1 MGMKSYL
8 NDVVSKRKPA
18 GFIKAWLMKL
28 VFSRVGP
35 VITGFISTVIGFAMS
50 LLTAKLSLI
59 GVSIPADMQMEIAGF
74 LAFTIYGAI
83 NFLVNKYAGDSAAAL
98 QEALA
103 KASGVKLEVDKWID
117 LKTIDLATKVKYTP
131 KAIPVND

>member
-1 MGMKSYL
+1 MNYL
-8 NDVVSKRKPA
+8 NTVSKRKPA
-18 GFIKAWLMKL
+18 GLFKSWLMKL

-35 VITGFISTVIGFAMS
+35 VITGAISSAIGFLMNF
-50 LLTAKLSLI
+50 LINKLSLI
-59 GVSIPADMQMEIAGF
+59 GIIVTADMQMEVAGF
-74 LAFTIYGAI
+74 ISFLIYGVI

-103 KASGVKLEVDKWID
+103 KSSGINLEVDKWID

-131 KAIPVND
+131 KAIPTGEQ